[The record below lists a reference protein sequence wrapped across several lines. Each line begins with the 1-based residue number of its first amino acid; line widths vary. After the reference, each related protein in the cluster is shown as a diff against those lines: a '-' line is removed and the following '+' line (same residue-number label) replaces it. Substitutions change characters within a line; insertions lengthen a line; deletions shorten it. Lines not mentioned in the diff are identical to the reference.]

1 MTKISVVLPTYNRLE
16 RLKIVLAGLESQTYP
31 LDQFEVVVVSDGTS
45 DGTEAYLQAI
55 ESPLNLKP
63 VLQKNQGPAGAR
75 NNGFQ
80 QASSDLIL
88 FIDDDVVPTSSL
100 IEEHLKVHQM
110 HQEDVVVLGPMMTP
124 DPDDFDMHPWV
135 QYEQLMLMKQY
146 EDMISGAWEPTARQ
160 FYTGNT
166 SLKRSYLIES
176 GGFDTSFR
184 RAEDVELAYRL
195 ADMGLRFLFCP
206 EAVGYHYAERSFESW
221 LSTPYQY
228 GRNDVIFAREKGQ
241 TWLIPTTMY
250 EFQGRNRLIKA
261 LTHLCLDRKI
271 LRNLAC
277 NGLKISATVGDKL
290 NQPKLTK
297 MAYSGLFNLQHY
309 QGVSDELG
317 GRKQFFDGVKSV
329 HSKPPVPGDA
339 DYQENLKTKTAQ

>member
-1 MTKISVVLPTYNRLE
+1 MMNVSVVLPTYNRLE
-16 RLKIVLAGLESQTYP
+16 RLKKVLAGLEAQTYP
-31 LDQFEVVVVSDGTS
+31 LEQFEVVVVSDGSS
-45 DGTEAYLQAI
+45 DGTDEYLQSI
-55 ESPLNLKP
+55 ESPLNVTPL
-63 VLQKNQGPAGAR
+63 LQENQGPAVAR

-80 QASSDLIL
+80 QATAEYIL
-88 FIDDDVVPTSSL
+88 FIDDDVVPTPTL
-100 IEEHLKVHQM
+100 IEQHLQVHNAEQD
-110 HQEDVVVLGPMMTP
+110 DVVVLGPMLT
-124 DPDDFDMHPWV
+124 PDDFEMHPWV

-146 EDMISGAWEPTARQ
+146 DDMMSGAWEPTARQ

-176 GGFDTSFR
+176 GGFDASFR

-195 ADMGLRFLFCP
+195 AAMGLRFLFCAD
-206 EAVGYHYAERSFESW
+206 AVGYHYAERSFASW

-241 TWLIPTTMY
+241 TWLIPTMMY
-250 EFQGRNRLIKA
+250 EFQERNTLIRA
-261 LTHLCLDRKI
+261 LTRLCLDRKAFSK
-271 LRNLAC
+271 LVHT
-277 NGLKISATVGDKL
+277 GLKASATIGAKL
-290 NQPKLTK
+290 KINKLTK

-317 GRKQFFDGVKSV
+317 GRKLFFDGVKNV

-339 DYQENLKTKTAQ
+339 DFQESLKTTTVP